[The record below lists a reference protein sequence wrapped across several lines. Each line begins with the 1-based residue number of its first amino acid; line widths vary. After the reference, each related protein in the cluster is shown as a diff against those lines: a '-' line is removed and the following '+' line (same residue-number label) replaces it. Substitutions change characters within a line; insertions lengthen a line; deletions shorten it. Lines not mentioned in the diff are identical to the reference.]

1 MKKFF
6 ALSAASVL
14 CAAPAIAGPVYY
26 NPEVKSSFK
35 GYDYGKT
42 VFYNDIGFENKLGE
56 NSKFYLQAGPAVVL
70 PDGGDQTTE
79 LHAKAGL
86 KFKVTEKLSGY
97 GEISG
102 LTSDE
107 INLKEPLSVGTKV
120 GFKYFF

>member
-1 MKKFF
+1 MK
-6 ALSAASVL
+6 ALFISTAAVMM
-14 CAAPAIAGPVYY
+14 AAPAIAGPVYY

-42 VFYNDIGFENKLGE
+42 VFYNDIGFQNKFKNGG
-56 NSKFYLQAGPAVVL
+56 SFYLQGGPAVVL

-79 LHAKAGL
+79 FHAKTGL
-86 KFKVTEKLSGY
+86 KFNVTENLSGY
-97 GEISG
+97 GEISA

>member
-1 MKKFF
+1 MKFIAF
-6 ALSAASVL
+6 LPAAVL
-14 CAAPAIAGPVYY
+14 MAAPAIAGPVYY

-42 VFYNDIGFENKLGE
+42 VFYNDIGFENKLGK
-56 NSKFYLQAGPAVVL
+56 NSKFYLQTGPAIVL

-79 LHAKAGL
+79 WHAKSGL

-97 GEISG
+97 GEISA